1 MLSTDRILHK
11 AQVLVFEED
20 RTNRQAWK
28 ERCVV
33 LVQSA
38 ILVFKPDTSIID
50 SAEEFKLS
58 LKNAKVRVARDLPL
72 QPAHQGGFEVLAD
85 KVRRGFLVHTSR
97 EAERWKELVAMAIS
111 WSNYEQYCSFQQ
123 ILPAPALLDWVL
135 RGEGRLVLDYT
146 ALNSFATTEFLR
158 GNEVV
163 TELVLEGI
171 QGQVPLLTRTLACF
185 APTQLL
191 ELVLS
196 GAGLSDRGL
205 QVSLNS
211 LANNT
216 YLEVLDLSRNDLT
229 ARGVSMLF
237 KVFPCTP
244 SLATLNLAY
253 NPLRDEGIST
263 LFPDSLRELEL
274 KWVDLSAIQATGQ
287 CVPTIRRLLAIR
299 NLTLRTLK
307 LNQHEIPL
315 KGVITLLRDTKR
327 RRMEGLDVS
336 IELNPLPFHPALFEA
351 LERPDEVHLSRVM
364 LASAELQGKA
374 MPRLP
379 SHRAIIEQKSA
390 QIRVLLTGN
399 QVFIEDLCDLA
410 ADLAGLEFQ
419 FPRSRCKELEAA
431 IETKLFLAIRYENLY
446 CLEKLLHALQ
456 QLGGKSSEAEAV
468 FDHLSLEAGEITEGL
483 RGILSPRGIGDLEE
497 MNEALDRLLGRA
509 KRLGMRGELVATAMA
524 LQELR
529 DSCV

>member
-20 RTNRQAWK
+20 RASRQAWK

-38 ILVFKPDTSIID
+38 ILVFKPDASIVD

-58 LKNAKVRVARDLPL
+58 LKNAKVRVTRELPL
-72 QPAHQGGFEVLAD
+72 QPSYQGGFEVLAD

-123 ILPAPALLDWVL
+123 ILPAPALLEWVL

-163 TELVLEGI
+163 TELVLEGM

-185 APTQLL
+185 SQTQLI

-196 GAGLSDRGL
+196 GAGITDRGL

-216 YLEVLDLSRNDLT
+216 YLELLDLSHNDLT
-229 ARGVSMLF
+229 ARGVSLLL

-244 SLATLNLAY
+244 SLATLNLAH
-253 NPLRDEGIST
+253 NPLKDEGVAT
-263 LFPDSLRELEL
+263 LFPAILRELEL
-274 KWVDLSAIQATGQ
+274 KRVDLSAIQATGQ
-287 CVPTIRRLLAIR
+287 CVPTIRKLLAVK
-299 NLTLRTLK
+299 NLSLRTLK
-307 LNQHEIPL
+307 LNEHQFPL
-315 KGVITLLRDTKR
+315 KGVITLLRDTKKR
-327 RRMEGLDVS
+327 RTEGLDVS

-351 LERPDEVHLSRVM
+351 LQNATEVHLKRVIS
-364 LASAELQGKA
+364 ASAQLQNKA
-374 MPRLP
+374 MPTLP
-379 SHRAIIEQKSA
+379 SHRALIEQKSA
-390 QIRVLLTGN
+390 QIRATLAGN
-399 QVFIEDLCDLA
+399 AVYIEDLCELA
-410 ADLAGLEFQ
+410 ADLAALEFQ
-419 FPRSRCKELEAA
+419 FPRSRCKELETA
-431 IETKLFLAIRYENLY
+431 IETKLSLSIRYENLY
-446 CLEKLLHALQ
+446 CLEKLLRALQ
-456 QLGGKSSEAEAV
+456 QLGGKSPEAEAV

-483 RGILSPRGIGDLEE
+483 RSILTPGAIGDLDEANEE
-497 MNEALDRLLGRA
+497 LDRLLLRA
-509 KRLGMRGELVATAMA
+509 KRLGMRGELLAAAVA

-529 DSCV
+529 DGYV